1 MRKTNMILATA
12 LVLAMAAPA
21 LHAQG
26 RPGGVGGGPPAGVG
40 GGPPG
45 GLGGGMGGP
54 PADIGGGN
62 GMGAGNAP
70 GRPMGDSMSSG
81 RATSYREAAMQR
93 RAEAQARRAAA
104 ADNASEK
111 GEFGKSTAERARA
124 LKDADLETRQ
134 AFGAYQSA
142 AARQKALEA
151 SAGASADA
159 SANGSSNSA
168 FGKETAARARALRD
182 ADQETRRAFGALQ
195 AAAARAKALG
205 STVDVV
211 TTSRTD
217 AGKSAF
223 GAETAARARLQKD
236 ATVELR
242 QSFGKTQSAQ
252 AKAQRG
258 DRSDSE

>member
-1 MRKTNMILATA
+1 MRTSNMILITA
-12 LVLAMAAPA
+12 VAIAMAAPA

-40 GGPPG
+40 GG
-45 GLGGGMGGP
+45 MGGP
-54 PADIGGGN
+54 PAGIGGSG
-62 GMGAGNAP
+62 GMGGMNTP
-70 GRPMGDSMSSG
+70 GRAMGDSVSSERSG
-81 RATSYREAAMQR
+81 SLREAAMQR

-104 ADNASEK
+104 AEKASEE
-111 GEFGKSTAERARA
+111 GDFGTNTAERARA

-151 SAGASADA
+151 SARASADA

-168 FGKETAARARALRD
+168 FGKETAARAKALRD

-205 STVDVV
+205 STLEVV
-211 TTSRTD
+211 TTARAD
-217 AGKSAF
+217 DGKSAF
-223 GAETAARARLQKD
+223 GAETAARARLQKE

-242 QSFGKTQSAQ
+242 QSFGRTQSAQ